1 MKAGFLEKLIERLG
15 RIGPEEVQNYFLR
28 LAQEKGFLET
38 VFNAIHEGI
47 IVTDSKGRVTYLN
60 DAACKLFGLEGVDAV
75 GKRLDERVRGLDW
88 GSLTQ
93 SGGPL
98 SRDMEIF
105 YPENRFINFYIVP
118 LLIEHREAVAGV
130 ADSGSVVPERDDRGS
145 SGSTTPAAVAGQVG
159 HVMILRDIT
168 ESRRTAQQTIESERL
183 NALTL
188 LAAGVAHEI
197 GNPLNSLHIHLQLM
211 ERKAQELYHNAKAE
225 LQHSIDVARSEVRRL
240 DSIVTQFLRAIRPS
254 QPRLHPENVNTIV
267 EEAVRFFA
275 PEIQDR
281 DMIVEQELRADL
293 PLLQL
298 DREQMKQAFYNV
310 IKNSL
315 EAMRRHGTLRIRTDL
330 DDTHVIISFT
340 DSGGGMSAE
349 NLGRVFEPYFT
360 TKPSGTGLGLLIV
373 RRIVR
378 EHGGELSI
386 ESSQGKGLT
395 LAIRLPYVEERVRML
410 EAGESKMPVQEAVT
424 S

>member
-38 VFNAIHEGI
+38 VFNAIQEGI
-47 IVTDSKGRVTYLN
+47 IVTDSTGRITYLN
-60 DAACKLFGLEGVDAV
+60 DAACELFGLEASDAI

-88 GSLTQ
+88 ESLTQ
-93 SGGPL
+93 SGGPV

-105 YPENRFINFYIVP
+105 YPDNRFINFYIVP
-118 LLIEHREAVAGV
+118 LMIEHRETGAVAGV
-130 ADSGSVVPERDDRGS
+130 AHSGHRGHAPGAK
-145 SGSTTPAAVAGQVG
+145 SGVTEQVG
-159 HVMILRDIT
+159 HAMILRDIT
-168 ESRRTAQQTIESERL
+168 ESRRSAQQTIESERF

-211 ERKAQELYHNAKAE
+211 ERQAHKLDGAAREEFQE
-225 LQHSIDVARSEVRRL
+225 SIDIARSEVNRL

-254 QPRLHPENVNTIV
+254 KPQLQTENVNTIV

-281 DMIVEQELRADL
+281 DIVVEQELRSDL
-293 PLLQL
+293 PLLRI
-298 DREQMKQAFYNV
+298 DRDQMKQVFYNV

-315 EAMRRHGTLRIRTDL
+315 EAMKRGGILRIRTDR
-330 DDTHVIISFT
+330 DDTHVLVSFVDT
-340 DSGGGMSAE
+340 GSGMSAE
-349 NLGRVFEPYFT
+349 NLSRVFEPYFT
-360 TKPSGTGLGLLIV
+360 TKASGTGLGLLIV

-386 ESSQGKGLT
+386 ESSEGKGLT
-395 LAIRLPYVEERVRML
+395 LTIRLPYVDKRVRML
-410 EAGESKMPVQEAVT
+410 EAGHSREN
-424 S
+424 